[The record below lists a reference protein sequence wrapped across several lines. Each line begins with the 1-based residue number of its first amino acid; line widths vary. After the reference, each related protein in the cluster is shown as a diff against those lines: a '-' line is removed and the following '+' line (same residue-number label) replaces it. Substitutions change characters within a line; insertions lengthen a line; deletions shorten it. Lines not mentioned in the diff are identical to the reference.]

1 MEHDVAIS
9 TPAAVSTGAAIES
22 VDVSAYRVPTDL
34 PEADGTLAW
43 NSTTLVLVE
52 LQAGGQ
58 TGLGFTYADA
68 ATAVLIRKHLAEV
81 VCQRDAMATPGCW
94 QAMLRAVRNLGRPG
108 VASMA
113 ISAVDVALW
122 DVKARILGLPLLDL
136 LGAAREEID
145 VYGSGGFTSY
155 SDEQL
160 ARQFEGWTAQG
171 ISRVKM
177 KIGSDAGADFCRVCA
192 ARKAIGPKVELFVD
206 ANGAYSRKQA
216 LEMAERFAELDVR
229 WFEEPVSSDD
239 LDGLHLLRDRA
250 PACMQIAAG
259 EYGYDVFYFRRM
271 LEAHAV
277 DVLQVDATRAGGI
290 TGFLH
295 AASICAAFNL
305 PLSAHTAPSIHA
317 IACCAVQ
324 PAVNLEYFHDHERI
338 EHLLFDGVLSPAGGK
353 LRPDPGRPGLGLEFK
368 HADAQRWAADQP

>member
-1 MEHDVAIS
+1 MGSDAVISSNTAIS
-9 TPAAVSTGAAIES
+9 TAAAIES
-22 VDVSAYRVPTDL
+22 VEVSAYCVPTDL

-43 NSTTLVLVE
+43 NKTTLVLVE
-52 LQAGGQ
+52 VRAGGQ
-58 TGLGFTYADA
+58 TGIGFTYADT
-68 ATAVLIRKHLAEV
+68 ATAVLIRKHLADV
-81 VCQRDAMATPGCW
+81 VCQRDAMAITSCW
-94 QAMLRAVRNLGRPG
+94 DAMQRAIRNLGRPG

-122 DVKARILGLPLLDL
+122 DLKARILGLSLLDL

-160 ARQFEGWTAQG
+160 ARQFSGWTAQG
-171 ISRVKM
+171 ITRVKM
-177 KIGSDAGADFCRVCA
+177 KIGSDPSADFCRVSQ
-192 ARKAIGPKVELFVD
+192 ARKAIGPHVDLFVD

-216 LEMAERFAELDVR
+216 LAMAERFAELDVR

-250 PACMQIAAG
+250 PACMEIAAG
-259 EYGYDVFYFRRM
+259 EYGYDVFYFRRI
-271 LEAHAV
+271 LAAQAI

-290 TGFLH
+290 TGFMH
-295 AASICAAFNL
+295 AASLCAAFNL

-317 IACCAVQ
+317 PACCAAG
-324 PAVNLEYFHDHERI
+324 PAVHLEYFHDHERI
-338 EHLLFDGVLSPAGGK
+338 EHLLFDGALVPVGGR
-353 LRPDPGRPGLGLEFK
+353 LRPDSARPGLGLDLK
-368 HADAQRWAADQP
+368 HADAEHWRVE